1 MKSIPPQQFPPREA
15 FLRGKKNPG
24 AEGFSSRRIE
34 GFSDLIPVVL
44 PCNISFSTTRTRST
58 WVWSPCAPRG
68 LNILSRD
75 PKDPLSRCRL
85 TPQARNH
92 VDGAVKNCII
102 RYDFVV
108 GGTTRSCS
116 RTTLAKQPDAC
127 ARRVRGVRVEQIRW
141 VCTLVAN
148 ERSDTHPSRTLPRY
162 RHRMAELV
170 DTDGAN
176 TKPSR
181 GRCARRARPQ

>member
-44 PCNISFSTTRTRST
+44 PCNIFFSTTRTRST

-92 VDGAVKNCII
+92 VDGAVKNGVI
-102 RYDFVV
+102 RYDVVV

-116 RTTLAKQPDAC
+116 RSLVYRDFTTWMRGSPLRVVLYVTRYAQC
-127 ARRVRGVRVEQIRW
+127 GGRR
-141 VCTLVAN
+141 
-148 ERSDTHPSRTLPRY
+148 RY
-162 RHRMAELV
+162 
-170 DTDGAN
+170 
-176 TKPSR
+176 
-181 GRCARRARPQ
+181 